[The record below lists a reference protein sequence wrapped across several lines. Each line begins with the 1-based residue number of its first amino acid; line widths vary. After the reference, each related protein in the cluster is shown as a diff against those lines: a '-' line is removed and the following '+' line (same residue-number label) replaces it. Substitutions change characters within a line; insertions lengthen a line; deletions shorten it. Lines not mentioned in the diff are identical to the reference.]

1 MYDEQ
6 WLAEREKNAPYWVS
20 TTLRVSEE
28 AFQFLVS
35 TMEEDLD
42 L

>member
-6 WLAEREKNAPYWVS
+6 WLTEREKNAPYWVS

-35 TMEEDLD
+35 TMEEDLG